1 MKLDITRVEVWA
13 ASIKDRAGG
22 LSDKLA
28 PLADAGANLEFLVA
42 RRAPEKPGTG
52 VVFVTPIKG
61 AAQIRAAKKAGFRKS
76 TSLQAV
82 RIAATNRSG
91 LGATITGAITDAQLS
106 MRGASAAAIGKKAIM
121 HLAFDSREDTAKAVR
136 CLKKITC
143 TQG

>member
-22 LSDKLA
+22 LSDKLE

-61 AAQIRAAKKAGFRKS
+61 AAQIRAAKKAGFKKS
-76 TSLQAV
+76 ASLHAV

-91 LGATITGAITDAQLS
+91 LGAMITGAIADAQLS
-106 MRGASAAAIGKKAIM
+106 MRGASAASIGKKAIM
-121 HLAFDSREDTAKAVR
+121 HLAFDKREDAAKAVR
-136 CLKKITC
+136 CLK
-143 TQG
+143 QL